1 MSSCSI
7 AVLCIFIVQDGTYQ
21 ITAGDVTEEIIV
33 SSVVTS
39 NGGNGGMPSGARGER
54 QQPDNQQM
62 KQRLKETPTQQS
74 SELENQG

>member
-33 SSVVTS
+33 SSVVT
-39 NGGNGGMPSGARGER
+39 
-54 QQPDNQQM
+54 
-62 KQRLKETPTQQS
+62 
-74 SELENQG
+74 